1 MQSGIA
7 VIHESN
13 NSKVRVNDSSGL
25 IQINFMLDENVYT
38 YNGQVQTIFYGF
50 SMVGGLMGIIMA
62 LAKVI
67 LEWVQRHLFLID
79 VI

>member
-1 MQSGIA
+1 M
-7 VIHESN
+7 
-13 NSKVRVNDSSGL
+13 
-25 IQINFMLDENVYT
+25 NFMLDENVYT
-38 YNGQVQTIFYGF
+38 YNRQVQTIFYGF